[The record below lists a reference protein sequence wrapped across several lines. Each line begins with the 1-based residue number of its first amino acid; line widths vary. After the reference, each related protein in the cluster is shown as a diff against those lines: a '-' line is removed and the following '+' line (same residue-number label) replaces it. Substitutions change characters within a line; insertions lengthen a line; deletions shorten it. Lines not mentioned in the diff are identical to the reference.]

1 MHSRV
6 TGPGSYALMTLVALM
21 GAADRVCLRFLVLSP
36 GQAGQIMSVN
46 DDVVESDGHVGSM
59 RGTLDRIG
67 NPLFCRGRVDH
78 RRSRHAIAPRSCDQ
92 PDLAAA
98 REPSQL
104 STWPDGKIITE
115 SNRALRT
122 CAKYPPFGARA
133 ASDWGVP
140 RTVQSWGICVG
151 TRPGCEWHGGVSW
164 AAWAVLGLQPCA
176 LDERPKIARAAG
188 LRASRAVVCSDP
200 AIPPARLAELV
211 TRAEGSN
218 REISPVTAPTAAA
231 LAART

>member
-1 MHSRV
+1 MDQSHRIAL
-6 TGPGSYALMTLVALM
+6 TLTRRYANPGITL
-21 GAADRVCLRFLVLSP
+21 
-36 GQAGQIMSVN
+36 
-46 DDVVESDGHVGSM
+46 SDEKGS
-59 RGTLDRIG
+59 
-67 NPLFCRGRVDH
+67 GRT
-78 RRSRHAIAPRSCDQ
+78 P
-92 PDLAAA
+92 
-98 REPSQL
+98 
-104 STWPDGKIITE
+104 TE
-115 SNRALRT
+115 
-122 CAKYPPFGARA
+122 PFGARA